1 MATVSL
7 ALVVMVV
14 DVGETESQ
22 VALSVI
28 VSVTLLVQFLV
39 MDIVLFGGFVAPCTA

>member
-1 MATVSL
+1 MATVSV
-7 ALVVMVV
+7 AFVVIFV

-28 VSVTLLVQFLV
+28 VSVTVLVQFLE
-39 MDIVLFGGFVAPCTA
+39 MDIVFLGGLVAPCTA

>member
-1 MATVSL
+1 MATVSV

-14 DVGETESQ
+14 DAGETESQ

-39 MDIVLFGGFVAPCTA
+39 MDIVFLGGFVAPCTA